1 MQLVIKKT
9 EELSAIEITKIF
21 QERVKVF
28 VVEQNCPYQE
38 IDEFDIESKHVILK
52 DEDRIVAYTR
62 IIEHENKISFGRVLV
77 SIDYRGKNFGRKIVQ
92 ETIDYIHEGNNKKK
106 IYISAQ
112 EHLKE
117 FYKSFGFEQT
127 SAMYLEDGIPHIE
140 MILNIES

>member
-9 EELSAIEITKIF
+9 EELSSIEITKIF
-21 QERVKVF
+21 RERVKVF

-62 IIEHENKISFGRVLV
+62 IIELENKISFGRVLV
-77 SIDYRGKNFGRKIVQ
+77 SKDHRGKNLGRKIVQ
-92 ETIDYIHEGNNKKK
+92 ETIDCIHEGDSKKK

-117 FYKSFGFEQT
+117 FYKTFGFEET
-127 SAMYLEDGIPHIE
+127 SAMYLEDGVPHID
-140 MILNIES
+140 MILNIER